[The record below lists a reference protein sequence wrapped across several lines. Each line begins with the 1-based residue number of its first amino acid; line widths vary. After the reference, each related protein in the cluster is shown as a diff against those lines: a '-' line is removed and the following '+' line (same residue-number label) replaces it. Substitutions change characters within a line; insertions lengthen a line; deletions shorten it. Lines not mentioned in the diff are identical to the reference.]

1 MKKYI
6 LILFVLI
13 GLSSCYTRYS
23 NNLLQERTN
32 LPQYNQMV
40 YEDYK
45 LQINDEIVMRILSAT
60 PSVNAMFPSNIENS
74 YRIYDDGTVD
84 FPFID
89 RVPLLGKTLKEA
101 EEYVELRLK
110 PYTNSNIKVRLALKT
125 NTYCVIGDAGR
136 GIFPIYKERLTI
148 YQAIAQFGGIHE
160 SAVFGKVKIIRTTET
175 GTIIKQFDIRTK
187 SIINSEF
194 YYIHPNDI
202 IYADLSKKSFWASGS
217 YSEFVGV
224 ISSSLTFLLSVWNWL
239 E

>member
-1 MKKYI
+1 
-6 LILFVLI
+6 
-13 GLSSCYTRYS
+13 
-23 NNLLQERTN
+23 
-32 LPQYNQMV
+32 MV

-45 LQINDEIVMRILSAT
+45 LQINDEIVMRILSAS
-60 PSVNAMFPSNIENS
+60 PSVNAMLPQNIEHS
-74 YRIYDDGTVD
+74 YRIYSDGTID

-89 RVPLLGKTLKEA
+89 RVLLIDKTIKEA
-101 EEYVELRLK
+101 EKYVEQILK
-110 PYTNSNIKVRLALKT
+110 PYTSSDIKVRLALKT

-148 YQAIAQFGGIHE
+148 YQAIAQFGGMHE
-160 SAVFGKVKIIRTTET
+160 SAVLGKVKIIRTTET
-175 GTIIKQFDIRTK
+175 GTIIKQFDIRSK